1 MNIFPLLFRVLSE
14 VNFEKR
20 FAELPEYIPKCG
32 SPTEITKNE
41 HGSTR
46 TPTVS
51 SDNNSESQTKGQKS
65 EEKISTANAGVAVA
79 MGTRKQSNDSLD
91 ALAEAAV
98 QGIEKFQDA
107 SGNNGLKRNLDNK
120 RNLVHQFFQ
129 KHGIFPSEKE
139 TNDFQMEHSDVFPS
153 KSSLQIKI
161 REVRQKCMQR

>member
-1 MNIFPLLFRVLSE
+1 M
-14 VNFEKR
+14 NFEKR

-32 SPTEITKNE
+32 SPTESTKNE
-41 HGSTR
+41 HGLTR
-46 TPTVS
+46 THTVS
-51 SDNNSESQTKGQKS
+51 SNDNPESQTKGQKP
-65 EEKISTANAGVAVA
+65 EEQISTANAGVAVV

-98 QGIEKFQDA
+98 QGIEKVQVT
-107 SGNNGLKRNLDNK
+107 SSNNGLKRNLDNK

-129 KHGIFPSEKE
+129 KDGLFPSEKE

-161 REVRQKCMQR
+161 REVRQKWMQR